1 MVRSEE
7 RVVMDQAD
15 GNGWM
20 ARIDKHT
27 FKNVEFN
34 SYDSR
39 MRILSVDP
47 NGTRDH
53 DHDRCRTLH
62 IDVEVPSWKVISD
75 DFIQLRGYVSQ
86 MRRYPEGEGVPV
98 EYLCDGGKYCMIGQK
113 HPVSDEYLPPVDEEF
128 KPDVY
133 EINLWR
139 Y

>member
-1 MVRSEE
+1 
-7 RVVMDQAD
+7 MDLAD
-15 GNGWM
+15 GNTWK
-20 ARIDKHT
+20 AKIDKHT

-47 NGTRDH
+47 NDTRDP

-75 DFIQLRGYVSQ
+75 DFIQLRGYVPPI
-86 MRRYPEGEGVPV
+86 RRYPEGESVPV
-98 EYLCDGGKYCMIGQK
+98 EYWCDGVKYCMVGHE

-128 KPDVY
+128 RPDVY

>member
-1 MVRSEE
+1 
-7 RVVMDQAD
+7 MDQAD
-15 GNGWM
+15 GNKWT
-20 ARIDKHT
+20 AR
-27 FKNVEFN
+27 FEGYEFENVEFN

-47 NGTRDH
+47 NGTRDT

-62 IDVEVPSWKVISD
+62 IDVEVPCWKVISD
-75 DFIQLRGYVSQ
+75 DFIQLRGYVSEV
-86 MRRYPEGEGVPV
+86 RRYSKGEGAPV
-98 EYLCDGGKYCMIGQK
+98 EYLCDGVKYCMIGRE
-113 HPVSDEYLPPVDEEF
+113 HPVSDKYLPPVDEEF